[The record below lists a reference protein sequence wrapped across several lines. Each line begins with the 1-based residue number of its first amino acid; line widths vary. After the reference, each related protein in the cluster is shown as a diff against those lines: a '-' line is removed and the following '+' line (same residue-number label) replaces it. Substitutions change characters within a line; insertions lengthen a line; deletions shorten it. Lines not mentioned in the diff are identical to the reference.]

1 MLKVNGKMLT
11 WAREDCGLSLEDAAL
26 KLGYKD
32 SKQSSAAEKLLH
44 VEKTGEISKSAFTKA
59 QTTYRK
65 PVLTYY
71 LNEPPIPT
79 SVGEDFRTPES
90 AGDPR
95 QNNIVKAILSNVVAR
110 QSMIKELLV
119 TEDEVQHLKFIGSL
133 NMSMEPETAATKIR
147 ELFDITLT
155 EYRKGTDY
163 GRSFNYLRK
172 KIEAKGIFVLIK
184 GNLGNYH
191 SDVEVGTFRGF
202 AISDE
207 IAPFIVI
214 NHQEAKSSRAYTL
227 VHELTHVLLGKTGIS
242 ADVGEDKVERFC
254 DRVASL
260 VLLSDHEL
268 KYFSPATEL
277 FSQLS
282 KDISDFALAK
292 KVSST
297 QVAYRLFQL
306 HKITSSAYRKLCK
319 FYYEQWLS
327 SKKAERNK
335 DDGGPNQNVI
345 KKSYLGGIVDFVHR
359 MFESGAISSTQ
370 AGIVLDT
377 HPTRLGNFFNNAT
390 PH

>member
-1 MLKVNGKMLT
+1 MLA
-11 WAREDCGLSLEDAAL
+11 WAREDCGLPLEDAAN

-32 SKQSSAAEKLLH
+32 SKQGTAVEKLLH
-44 VEKTGEISKSAFTKA
+44 VERTGEISKSAFTKV

-65 PVLTYY
+65 PILTYY

-79 SVGEDFRTPES
+79 NVGEDFRTAES
-90 AGDPR
+90 ASDPR

-119 TEDEVQHLKFIGSL
+119 TEDEVQSLEFIGSF
-133 NMSMEPETAATKIR
+133 NISMEPENAATKIR
-147 ELFDITLT
+147 QFFDITLSD
-155 EYRKGTDY
+155 YRKGSDY

-227 VHELTHVLLGKTGIS
+227 LHELTHVLLGKTGIS
-242 ADVGEDKVERFC
+242 ADVGEDIVERFC

-260 VLLSDHEL
+260 VLLSEHEL
-268 KYFSPATEL
+268 RDFSPPVEL
-277 FSQLS
+277 FSELS
-282 KDISDFALAK
+282 RGISDYALAK

-306 HKITSSAYRKLCK
+306 NRITAQTYRKLCR
-319 FYYEQWLS
+319 FYYEQWLR
-327 SKKAERNK
+327 SKKAERNH
-335 DDGGPNQNVI
+335 DGGPNQNVI

-359 MFESGAISSTQ
+359 MFDSGAISSTQ

-377 HPTRLGNFFNNAT
+377 HPTRVVNFFNNVS
-390 PH
+390 PR